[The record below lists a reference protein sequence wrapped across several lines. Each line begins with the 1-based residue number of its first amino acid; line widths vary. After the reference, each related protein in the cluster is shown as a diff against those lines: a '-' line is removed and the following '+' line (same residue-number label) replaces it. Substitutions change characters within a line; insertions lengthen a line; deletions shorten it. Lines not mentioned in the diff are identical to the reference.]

1 MAQAAIAKLQ
11 QFSSETEP
19 TVWKILPLFEDLMDE
34 WKQFVAD
41 REYSSLHDPVKAGLV
56 TVDKYFDKG
65 TLSTAQVVNMCMSCQ
80 FN

>member
-1 MAQAAIAKLQ
+1 MNGNN
-11 QFSSETEP
+11 
-19 TVWKILPLFEDLMDE
+19 
-34 WKQFVAD
+34 FVAD
-41 REYSSLHDPVKAGLV
+41 REYSSLHDAVKAGLV